1 MLLRLLQELNKKMK
15 DDKQCWLS
23 LTWLSLW
30 HYKAS
35 LAVNTVTNTVTSINP
50 FLSKSN
56 EEVKASS
63 ASNQAF
69 VAEEG
74 SFEGNT

>member
-35 LAVNTVTNTVTSINP
+35 LAVNTVTNTITSINP
-50 FLSKSN
+50 F
-56 EEVKASS
+56 
-63 ASNQAF
+63 
-69 VAEEG
+69 
-74 SFEGNT
+74 